1 MVEKL
6 TSQSALPDAFREKS
20 RSILIALFF
29 PTIAMILNGSMFGIA
44 LPTIRDEFG
53 MSADMAA
60 WLTIAFS
67 LPFMMLMPLFG
78 RLGDELGRANL
89 LVTGL
94 IIFSLGSFLAF
105 QADALPMLF
114 VGRLI
119 QGAGASGL
127 TPLTLAIIAQR
138 FSAGERGKAMATWN
152 ATAPATSIF
161 APSIGGFMV
170 DHLGWRAIFLPALL
184 VAVLAVFITRWKV
197 PTLRGKPNWA
207 VLRTFDWGGTLLLAG
222 LITFVVLFVSSRPVT
237 GVDPFQDWRLL
248 SGGLIFGFSFVRL
261 ERKHARPLIDLDILK
276 VRDFR
281 LASLAAAMRMSMMAG
296 IGFLIPLYLKD
307 NYGLSA
313 SGIGLLATTHSI
325 SLFLTIRKGGALADQ
340 YPNRWLVSIGMI
352 LQLLAMAYFAAL
364 PQGVPLTFIAA
375 GIVVHGMSAGLSL
388 GALHRTAMGSTDEAH
403 SGSAAGFYSMTRFA
417 GSMLAVA
424 LAGIILQNGLD
435 RGLSVLHAYQLVFA
449 FLALTGAVGVLLALR
464 LQE

>member
-1 MVEKL
+1 MGEKL
-6 TSQSALPDAFREKS
+6 TARPDPPDAFRVKS
-20 RSILIALFF
+20 RSILIALSV
-29 PTIAMILNGSMFGIA
+29 PTIAMILNGSMFGIS

-94 IIFSLGSFLAF
+94 VLFGIGSFLAF
-105 QADALPMLF
+105 QADSLPLLF
-114 VGRLI
+114 LGRLI
-119 QGAGASGL
+119 QGAGSSGV
-127 TPLTLAIIAQR
+127 TPLSLAIIAQR
-138 FSAGERGKAMATWN
+138 FSEGERGKAMAAWN
-152 ATAPATSIF
+152 STAPATSIF

-170 DHLGWRAIFLPALL
+170 DHLGWRSIFLPALL
-184 VAVLAVFITRWKV
+184 VGTLAVFVIRWKV
-197 PTLRGKPNWA
+197 PPLRDRPNWA
-207 VLRTFDWGGTLLLAG
+207 ILKTFDWGGTLLLAG
-222 LITFVVLFVSSRPVT
+222 LITSVVLYVSSRPVT
-237 GVDPFQDWRLL
+237 GVEPFQDWRLL
-248 SGGLIFGFSFVRL
+248 SGGLLFGFSFVRA
-261 ERKHARPLIDLDILK
+261 ERRHPRPLMNLDILK
-276 VRDFR
+276 IRDFR
-281 LASLAAAMRMSMMAG
+281 LASLSAAMRMSMMVG

-313 SGIGLLATTHSI
+313 SRIGLLATAHSI
-325 SLFLTIRKGGALADQ
+325 SLFATIRKGGGLADQ
-340 YPNRWLVSIGMI
+340 YPNRWLVSVGMS
-352 LQLLAMAYFAAL
+352 LQLLAMAYFALL
-364 PQGVPLTFIAA
+364 PQGVSLYWIAA

-388 GALHRTAMGSTDEAH
+388 GALHRTAMVSTDEAH
-403 SGSAAGFYSMTRFA
+403 SGSAAGVYSMTRFA

-449 FLALTGAVGVLLALR
+449 FLALTGVVGVLLALR